1 MGNKKAGWREL
12 EGGTIKGH
20 EETFEGNG
28 YVLYLEWMISYV
40 KTSHCTSKKCAAY
53 GISIIP
59 H

>member
-28 YVLYLEWMISYV
+28 YVHYLEWMVSYV
-40 KTSHCTSKKCAAY
+40 KTSHCPSKKCAAY
-53 GISIIP
+53 
-59 H
+59 